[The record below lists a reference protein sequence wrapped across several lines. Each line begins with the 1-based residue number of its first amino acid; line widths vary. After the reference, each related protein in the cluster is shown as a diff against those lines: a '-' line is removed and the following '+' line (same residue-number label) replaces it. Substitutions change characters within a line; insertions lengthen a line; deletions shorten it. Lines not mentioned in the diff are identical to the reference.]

1 MRSKI
6 LSIGLALIPAV
17 ILISGQSSLG
27 EAKGDDC
34 RAKPDG
40 TAPAGLHWYYRVD
53 RANDRH
59 CWYLHEQGMRVH
71 SVGNP
76 ASRHSDVQ
84 TETAGE
90 QIATMPPATPKP
102 TYKPTQPTH
111 EQSETSAEP
120 PTAEFGA
127 RWVDMPRSVDLNAH
141 GPVAESNGYAAEHA
155 VEKSQE
161 QLPPALADVSAA
173 NDEVQQDTG
182 TQTHFGSI
190 SLAGAA
196 ILALLLVSEAFVRF
210 ARRSTWSLLRF
221 NLRADSGLCI
231 ERSER
236 AEDTAEYEPSSRMA
250 GEAEPISRTQTGVN
264 ELRRLLQRAGT
275 GLNPTQSFAPSRSVN
290 HHEPADRTRA
300 HSTFARLKSRSFG
313 GTTWAPL

>member
-6 LSIGLALIPAV
+6 LSIGLALILAV
-17 ILISGQSSLG
+17 ILVSGQSSLG

-59 CWYLHEQGMRVH
+59 CWYLHEQSMRVH

-76 ASRHSDVQ
+76 ASRHPDVQ

-90 QIATMPPATPKP
+90 QIATMPPATPLP
-102 TYKPTQPTH
+102 TY

-120 PTAEFGA
+120 PTADFGA

-141 GPVAESNGYAAEHA
+141 GPVAESNGYAVEHA

-161 QLPPALADVSAA
+161 QLPQAWASVSAA
-173 NDEVQQDTG
+173 NGEVQQDTG

-221 NLRADSGLCI
+221 NLRADSGLYI
-231 ERSER
+231 ERSEP

-264 ELRRLLQRAGT
+264 ELRRLLQRADT
-275 GLNPTQSFAPSRSVN
+275 GLRRPQSFAPSVSVN
-290 HHEPADRTRA
+290 HHAPANRARA
-300 HSTFARLKSRSFG
+300 HSTFARASRDPS
-313 GTTWAPL
+313 AA

>member
-1 MRSKI
+1 
-6 LSIGLALIPAV
+6 
-17 ILISGQSSLG
+17 
-27 EAKGDDC
+27 
-34 RAKPDG
+34 
-40 TAPAGLHWYYRVD
+40 
-53 RANDRH
+53 
-59 CWYLHEQGMRVH
+59 
-71 SVGNP
+71 
-76 ASRHSDVQ
+76 
-84 TETAGE
+84 
-90 QIATMPPATPKP
+90 MPPATPKP

-196 ILALLLVSEAFVRF
+196 ILALLLASEAFVRF

-221 NLRADSGLCI
+221 NLRADSGLYI
-231 ERSER
+231 ERSEP
-236 AEDTAEYEPSSRMA
+236 AEDTAEDGP
-250 GEAEPISRTQTGVN
+250 RTQTGVN
-264 ELRRLLQRAGT
+264 QLRRLLQRAGT
-275 GLNPTQSFAPSRSVN
+275 GLNPPQSFAPSGSVN
-290 HHEPADRTRA
+290 DHEPANRARA
-300 HSTFARLKSRSFG
+300 HSTFARLKSRSFSG
-313 GTTWAPL
+313 ITWAPL